1 MGGSQPSGG
10 AVRRRASGWRGLSR
24 SHRLRRHNCRGES
37 EDVISFEDKV
47 AFVVGGTS
55 GIGQATAEGF
65 GRLRAKVVVAGRRA
79 DRGEQV
85 ARRIVAAGG
94 EATYIRAD
102 VCEEEQ
108 IEALVSCAVD
118 RY

>member
-24 SHRLRRHNCRGES
+24 SHRLRRHNCRGEAKH
-37 EDVISFEDKV
+37 VISFEDKV
-47 AFVVGGTS
+47 ALVVGGTS

-79 DRGEQV
+79 DRGEQGG
-85 ARRIVAAGG
+85 RRIVAAGG
-94 EATYIRAD
+94 GTPHTPPARCPEGQGEARRGRTA
-102 VCEEEQ
+102 
-108 IEALVSCAVD
+108 
-118 RY
+118 